1 MFDDEFGPRRRLILA
16 LLVFGGTGLATRV
29 LANALAVD
37 GLSLVEVGI
46 VLVFSLTFAWLSY
59 GFWTSLAG
67 FFVTLAR
74 RPLHQLAPPAQDLAS
89 EARTALLVPVYHEDP
104 HRVATR
110 LRAIVR
116 SLADTGQLDRF
127 DVFILSDSRQRD
139 CLREEEAVW
148 AQLCREPLT
157 AGRVFYRNRPDNV
170 GRKAGNIADFCRRW
184 GRQYSYFVILD
195 ADSVMTGDTLQ
206 KLVGLMEANPH
217 AGLLQTLPHPV
228 RGETLFARALQF
240 AARLYGPVYAA
251 GLSYWYPGRSNYWGH
266 NAIIRCEAFMSAAG
280 LPTLSGRPPLG
291 GEILSHDFVEAA
303 LLQRA
308 GWSVWMVPEL
318 DGSYEELPANL
329 RGYLARDQRWCQGN
343 LQHVRLLTAKGLT
356 PVSRLHLGLGAM
368 SYIVSLMWLLLLVL
382 TTAEVARVRL
392 WPEARIP
399 EVSLLFQP
407 WPVVDPR
414 QLLALAGVTAA
425 MLFLPK
431 LLPLLLAL
439 CDGERRRSFGGGL
452 RLLRSTVAEVGFAM
466 LLAPVLMLQHSKA
479 VVVILLGRS
488 VSWNGQ
494 QRDGES
500 ERWGAMAALFGATT
514 AIGCLWAL
522 AAGLLAPGLLLWL
535 SPIVAGLLAAIPLA
549 VLSSRVDLG
558 LAARRRGWLATPEEL
573 APPPELAGLPA
584 SEQRSAPGRRARLA
598 KVRPAGAW

>member
-1 MFDDEFGPRRRLILA
+1 
-16 LLVFGGTGLATRV
+16 LATRV

-37 GLSLVEVGI
+37 GLSLAEVGI
-46 VLVFSLTFAWLSY
+46 LLVFSLTFAWLSY

-89 EARTALLVPVYHEDP
+89 QARTALLVPVYHEDP

-195 ADSVMTGDTLQ
+195 ADSVMTGDTLV

-266 NAIIRCEAFMSAAG
+266 NAIIRCEAFMGAAG